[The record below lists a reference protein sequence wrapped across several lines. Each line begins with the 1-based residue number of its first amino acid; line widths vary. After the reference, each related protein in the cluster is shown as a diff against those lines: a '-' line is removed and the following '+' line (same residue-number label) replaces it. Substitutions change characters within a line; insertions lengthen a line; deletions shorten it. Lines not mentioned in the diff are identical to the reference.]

1 MGGWGRWVGQV
12 GEAGRWSWWVG
23 LVGGAGGLVQYVN
36 RRTAFLCKII
46 FNGLAQ
52 KSIKSCNYQ
61 IMHFVIANNFE
72 RRAK

>member
-1 MGGWGRWVGQV
+1 MGGVDGLGRWVKQ
-12 GEAGRWSWWVG
+12 A
-23 LVGGAGGLVQYVN
+23 GGAGGWGWWVELVGWFGN

-46 FNGLAQ
+46 FDGLAQ